1 MRLGGDGGNE
11 GGGRMW
17 RAFCNRR
24 GKRSA
29 AGTRKWSC
37 ELGWISDKP
46 KVTHTQ
52 YINNTSLTE
61 HGSLSSHRPSPV
73 H

>member
-1 MRLGGDGGNE
+1 MRLGRNGGNE

-37 ELGWISDKP
+37 ELGWTSDKP

-52 YINNTSLTE
+52 
-61 HGSLSSHRPSPV
+61 
-73 H
+73 